1 MTALINGSAA
11 FSLLI
16 LIFTLRSYR
25 RKTAQN
31 RELRGSRAKIN
42 AELRK
47 AEEGLD
53 VERGR
58 LGALVENVKAGVM
71 AINGGWR
78 VNTFNGELERMFGF
92 RRKEEALGKD
102 FLKIFP
108 DLVKAGFDKG
118 LLDCLLEL
126 SEKGGSYKN
135 YDVAEK
141 GRIYNY
147 SISVLRARRGQQ
159 EIRSLLIIVH
169 DISER
174 KQLEEERAQSRKA
187 LEGANRQLR
196 EKVGEL
202 ASLYEGSQKTYFDTI
217 RALAMAIEARDAYT
231 RGHSERI
238 THYALDIAQEMGLS
252 SEETRIIQYGGRL
265 HDIGKIGIP
274 DAILGKPA
282 RLSVSEMAEIKLH
295 PGKGADMLEPI
306 DFLKEAVPSVRHH
319 HERFDGK
326 GYPHSLAEDKIPF
339 LARIL
344 TIADAF
350 DAMTSKRPYREA
362 LSPEE
367 AMEELKSNM
376 GKQFDPEVTRVFLR
390 LLEKGK

>member
-1 MTALINGSAA
+1 MTALINGSVISA
-11 FSLLI
+11 LLI
-16 LIFTLRSYR
+16 LIWTLHSYR
-25 RKTAQN
+25 RKVAEN
-31 RELRGSRAKIN
+31 RELRGSRAKVN
-42 AELRK
+42 ADLKK
-47 AEEGLD
+47 AEEVLD
-53 VERGR
+53 AEKGC
-58 LGALVENVKAGVM
+58 LGTLLENVKAGVM

-78 VNTFNGELERMFGF
+78 VSAFNGELKRMFGTGG
-92 RRKEEALGKD
+92 RKEVLGKD

-126 SEKGGSYKN
+126 AEKGGSYKN

-141 GRIYNY
+141 GKIYNY
-147 SISVLRARRGQQ
+147 SISVLRARRGQR
-159 EIRSLLIIVH
+159 EIQNHLIIVH

-174 KQLEEERAQSRKA
+174 KQLEEERDQSRKA

-196 EKVGEL
+196 EKIGEL
-202 ASLYEGSQKTYFDTI
+202 ASSYEGSQKTYFDTI

-282 RLSVSEMAEIKLH
+282 RLTVAEMAEIKLH

-319 HERFDGK
+319 HERFDGR
-326 GYPHSLAEDKIPF
+326 GYPHSLAEDKIPL

-344 TIADAF
+344 AIADAF

-390 LLEKGK
+390 VLEKEK